1 MIRKQREED
10 RILQKAESFLGVTE
24 LPAGSNKVLFN
35 TDYYG
40 AEVSGPY
47 YLWCVVFLWDIFRMC
62 GLSALFYNGEKTN
75 ECIKVH
81 QWGEA
86 NNLLIPKEDGR
97 YGDIAIYSW
106 KGDTLDHIGLITG
119 RNADGSYT
127 TIGYI
132 PALLNDERVEIGVV
146 FDSESP
152 YGRITGAKP
161 VYGNETDTEAKG
173 EITIEKGDSIQ
184 PICDIYGADGSYSS
198 SNKLGK
204 AFKADELYLANMRL
218 TNDSVSVTYRIKD
231 IYGNIFFTPALNVS
245 AE

>member
-24 LPAGSNKVLFN
+24 LPAGSNNVLFN

-86 NNLLIPKEDGR
+86 NGLLIPKEDGR

-119 RNADGSYT
+119 RNADGSY
-127 TIGYI
+127 
-132 PALLNDERVEIGVV
+132 A
-146 FDSESP
+146 
-152 YGRITGAKP
+152 
-161 VYGNETDTEAKG
+161 
-173 EITIEKGDSIQ
+173 TIEGNTSSGTGSPELGVFRKTRSTG
-184 PICDIYGADGSYSS
+184 DIYSIVRPEYNRQA
-198 SNKLGK
+198 
-204 AFKADELYLANMRL
+204 
-218 TNDSVSVTYRIKD
+218 
-231 IYGNIFFTPALNVS
+231 
-245 AE
+245 